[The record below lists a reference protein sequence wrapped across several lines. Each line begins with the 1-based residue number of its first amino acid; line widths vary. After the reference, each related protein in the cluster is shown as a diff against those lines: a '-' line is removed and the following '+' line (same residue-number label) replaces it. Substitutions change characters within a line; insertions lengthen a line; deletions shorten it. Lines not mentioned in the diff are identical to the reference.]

1 MKIIKLIGTI
11 ALSLI
16 LSTSLFAQEKNQGV
30 DMLRLGEYELAKQFF
45 TDEMA
50 QDKAKALYY
59 LGEVEWEQGN
69 LEAAKVKY
77 NEALAADPESLYA
90 QLGVAKANLK
100 QDPKEAKKAIENVY
114 KKNKKDIPLLIE
126 AAKAF
131 YDNEMEE
138 EGNKAIAEARK
149 ANNKSPLIYTLLGDR
164 ELKRGKTGDAAMQYD
179 QAINFDNSNVLALI
193 KAGKVY
199 ENINANVATELLKK
213 ASEVDPNNRLVNRYL
228 AKVYSQSGR
237 YALANKIYADYFM
250 SGSYNMEDIRYFSN
264 ALYFAKNYPE
274 AREILNLGLEKDKD
288 NFVFNRLLMY
298 VEYELKDYAKGL
310 EVADHFFKLRAD
322 KEDGYLEKDYVTHG
336 NLLAE
341 SGRLDE
347 AVVAFNKAIE
357 KNPENV
363 ALYKELASKM
373 SADKNYEIAADFQN
387 KYIQSIPGGDVDAT
401 EYYQLGRFYQ
411 SAAAAIK
418 VDSLVEDSLKRIDL
432 FKKADGAFEVV
443 TEKRPDNY
451 LGYFMRAG
459 VNSMLDPQIKDGL
472 AKPYYEKTLE
482 LIQAAGEMEQRQSIV
497 LTVYEYL
504 AVYYFYDF
512 IDNKNN
518 ESKQKAQEYCD
529 LYTAINPEKESIR
542 NLVEALNQ

>member
-11 ALSLI
+11 ALGLI
-16 LSTSLFAQEKNQGV
+16 LSTSLFAQEKNQGI
-30 DMLRLGEYELAKQFF
+30 DMLRLGEYELAKEFF
-45 TDEMA
+45 TDQIG

-69 LEAAKVKY
+69 LDAAKAKY
-77 NEALAADPESLYA
+77 NEALSADPESLYA

-138 EGNKAIAEARK
+138 DGNKAVAEARK
-149 ANNKSPLIYTLLGDR
+149 ANNKSPLIYILLGDR

-199 ENINANVATELLKK
+199 ENINSNVASELLKK

-250 SGSYNMEDIRYFSN
+250 SGSYNLEDIRYFSN

-298 VEYELKDYAKGL
+298 VEYELKDYTKGL
-310 EVADHFFKLRAD
+310 EIADHFFKLRAD
-322 KEDGYLEKDYVTHG
+322 KEDGYLEKDYITHG

-363 ALYKELASKM
+363 ALYKELASTM
-373 SADKNYEIAADFQN
+373 SADKNYEVAADFQN
-387 KYIQSIPGGDVDAT
+387 KYVQAVGDADAT
-401 EYYQLGRFYQ
+401 EYYQLGRYYQ
-411 SAAAAIK
+411 SAAASVK
-418 VDSLVEDSLKRIDL
+418 VDSLVEDSIKRVDL
-432 FKKADGAFEVV
+432 FKKADGAFEVL

-459 VNSMLDPQIKDGL
+459 VNSMLDPQIKEGL
-472 AKPYYEKTLE
+472 AKPFYEKTLE

-518 ESKQKAQEYCD
+518 DSKQKAQEYCD
-529 LYTAINPEKESIR
+529 LYMAINPEKESIR